1 LSQLATSEAV
11 DGAIAELD
19 GAEIQLTESK
29 GGGEEEAGSV
39 LALTR
44 MQL

>member
-29 GGGEEEAGSV
+29 GGEEEAGSV
-39 LALTR
+39 LALSR